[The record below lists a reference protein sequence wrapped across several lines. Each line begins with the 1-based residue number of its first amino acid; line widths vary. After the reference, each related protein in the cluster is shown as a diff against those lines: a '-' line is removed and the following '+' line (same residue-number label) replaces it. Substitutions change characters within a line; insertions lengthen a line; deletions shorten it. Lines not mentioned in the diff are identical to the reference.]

1 MSKNYGARLTSYVDL
16 INANSNQLERLRN
29 EFSQSTKNFYDI
41 SVKNQTLF
49 MRIASAK
56 HERDLQVSLDEKH
69 KIEMLIV
76 DTQDCH
82 RRAARLE

>member
-1 MSKNYGARLTSYVDL
+1 MSKNYGARLSSYVDL
-16 INANSNQLERLRN
+16 INSNSNQLERLRN

-56 HERDLQVSLDEKH
+56 HERDL
-69 KIEMLIV
+69 
-76 DTQDCH
+76 
-82 RRAARLE
+82 